1 MGANLGQMPA
11 AAARDFSRRQ
21 GYAFAPHT
29 FLKVKC
35 IFVVVCSSFLKTML
49 HLPNIFLLN
58 LDFTVPNKKK
68 ERKSQSIAHALKTKK
83 TK

>member
-1 MGANLGQMPA
+1 MKIKKKETNND
-11 AAARDFSRRQ
+11 ARRR
-21 GYAFAPHT
+21 YAFAPHT

-35 IFVVVCSSFLKTML
+35 IFVVVCSSFLKIML

-58 LDFTVPNKKK
+58 LDFTVSNKKK
-68 ERKSQSIAHALKTKK
+68 ERKSQSIAHALKTNK